1 MNFKKTL
8 LALAITAT
16 AGTAALA
23 DVKLASA
30 FR

>member
-16 AGTAALA
+16 AGTAAFA
-23 DVKLASA
+23 DVKIGVSL
-30 FR
+30 